1 METASDL
8 HLHRE
13 QLSPSTVMH
22 IASTA
27 SYTGKRGYPPTYTQ
41 ACAQV
46 LEGIL
51 AWDRAQGLSYA
62 GKSPICQC
70 LRGGYKREHRRT
82 S

>member
-1 METASDL
+1 MWRAFLIVVQLRIEISRYEIREITLIHTPVFMETASDL

-41 ACAQV
+41 ACAQ
-46 LEGIL
+46 G
-51 AWDRAQGLSYA
+51 R
-62 GKSPICQC
+62 K
-70 LRGGYKREHRRT
+70 
-82 S
+82 